1 MNLSD
6 PSIILYRWL
15 EDDSDESEKVD
26 LESIL
31 GNLNWRDGVIEF

>member
-31 GNLNWRDGVIEF
+31 DNLNWRDRVIEF

>member
-31 GNLNWRDGVIEF
+31 DKLDWRDGVIEF